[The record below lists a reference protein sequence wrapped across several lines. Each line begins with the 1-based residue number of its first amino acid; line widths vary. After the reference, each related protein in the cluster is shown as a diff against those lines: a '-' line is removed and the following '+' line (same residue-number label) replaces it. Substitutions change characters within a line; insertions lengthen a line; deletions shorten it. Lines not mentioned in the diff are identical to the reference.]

1 MLNATWRKMP
11 AMSDGQDL
19 AVLRSIRAFI
29 FDMDG
34 VIYRGNTVL
43 PGAPELIGRLRQDG
57 IPFLF
62 LTNNSTT
69 PAGDVARR
77 LCRMGIE
84 ASPEEIMTSAD
95 ATAAYLAGECPSA
108 RVLVIG
114 EAGIRQALTAAGFE
128 LTSDHR
134 VADAVVVGMDREATY
149 ERLKHASLAI
159 QRGARF
165 IATDLDASLP
175 SEEGLIPG
183 AGSLVGMLEIASG
196 VKAQAIGKPA
206 ADIFRQALV
215 RLGVSHEIAATVGDR
230 PETDIVGGQAAGLK
244 TIAVLTGVARRDDFA
259 SMQQPPDWVF
269 ADLNE
274 LFGAYFGN

>member
-1 MLNATWRKMP
+1 MWRKMP
-11 AMSDGQDL
+11 ATNEGQDL
-19 AVLRSIRAFI
+19 AALRSVGAFI

-34 VIYRGNTVL
+34 VLYRGNTVL
-43 PGAPELIGRLRQDG
+43 PGAPELIARLRRGG

-69 PAGDVARR
+69 PSGEVARK
-77 LCRMGIE
+77 LCGMGIE
-84 ASPEEIMTSAD
+84 AASEEIMTSAD
-95 ATAAYLAGECPSA
+95 ATAEFLAIEYRSA

-114 EAGIRQALTAAGFE
+114 EAGIRQALTAVGFE
-128 LTSDHR
+128 LTTDPR
-134 VADAVVVGMDREATY
+134 LADVVVVGMDREATY

-165 IATDLDASLP
+165 IATNLDASLP

-206 ADIFRQALV
+206 PDIFRQALV
-215 RLGVSHEIAATVGDR
+215 RLGVSHEISATVGDR
-230 PETDIVGGQAAGLK
+230 PETDIVGGQAARLK
-244 TIAVLTGVARRDDFA
+244 TIAVLTGVAKRDAFMA
-259 SMQQPPDWVF
+259 MQPPPDWVF

-274 LFGAYFGN
+274 LSSAYFGN

>member
-1 MLNATWRKMP
+1 
-11 AMSDGQDL
+11 MSEGQDL
-19 AVLRSIRAFI
+19 AALRSVRAFI

-34 VIYRGNTVL
+34 VMYRGNTVL
-43 PGAPELIGRLRQDG
+43 PGAPELIARLRQGG

-69 PAGDVARR
+69 PSGEVAKR
-77 LCRMGIE
+77 LCSMGIE
-84 ASPEEIMTSAD
+84 ASSEDIVTSAD
-95 ATAAYLAGECPSA
+95 ATAAFLAGEHRRA

-114 EAGIRQALTAAGFE
+114 EAGIRQALTEAGFN
-128 LTSDHR
+128 LTTDHR
-134 VADAVVVGMDREATY
+134 LADVVVVGMDREATY
-149 ERLKHASLAI
+149 DRLKHASLAI

-165 IATDLDASLP
+165 IATNLDASLP

-206 ADIFRQALV
+206 PGIFRQALV
-215 RLGVSHEIAATVGDR
+215 RLGASHEISATVGDR
-230 PETDIVGGQAAGLK
+230 PETDIVGGQAAGLT
-244 TIAVLTGVARRDDFA
+244 TIAVLTGVARREDFTA
-259 SMQQPPDWVF
+259 MQQPPDWVF

-274 LFGAYFGN
+274 LSDAYFGN